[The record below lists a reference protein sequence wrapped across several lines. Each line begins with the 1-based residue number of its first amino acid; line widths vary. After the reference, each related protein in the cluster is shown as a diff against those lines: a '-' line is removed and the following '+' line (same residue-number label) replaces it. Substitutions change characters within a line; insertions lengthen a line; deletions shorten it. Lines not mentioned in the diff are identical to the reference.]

1 MPTHFQNATQI
12 DEQLIPKGCR
22 TNKRKRTPN
31 NIKYIKNINITK
43 TDGFLKNVIMDEKMG
58 KLFRCMGIKYLSALG
73 DMRHI
78 SFGKQPK
85 KIYREKPFTGS
96 FIQPVRLPNFRI
108 GALGEKYDA

>member
-1 MPTHFQNATQI
+1 
-12 DEQLIPKGCR
+12 
-22 TNKRKRTPN
+22 
-31 NIKYIKNINITK
+31 
-43 TDGFLKNVIMDEKMG
+43 MDEKMG

-96 FIQPVRLPNFRI
+96 FIRRGQLPNFI
-108 GALGEKYDA
+108 ILAQEEESGE